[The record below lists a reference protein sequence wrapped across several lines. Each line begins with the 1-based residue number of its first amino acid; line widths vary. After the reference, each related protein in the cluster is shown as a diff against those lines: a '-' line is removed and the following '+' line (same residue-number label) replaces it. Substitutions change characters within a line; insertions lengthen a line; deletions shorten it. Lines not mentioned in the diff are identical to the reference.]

1 MGQHVLTWHTGSVR
15 GARIV
20 RVRPKGELVFVSVE
34 LTTNDKGGI
43 AEAAIVLAAVQLGVV
58 VARPITEGRRYDVVF
73 DIEHRLLRV
82 QCKWGAVRGDLIVTR
97 TSTSRHTPRGYVRTT
112 YSAEEIDAIAIYC
125 HALNRCFLLPI
136 QELAGQ
142 SYLHLRLAP
151 ARNNQRALVRMA
163 DDYDIAK
170 MISRYGAVAQLGE
183 RLAGSQKVRG
193 SSPLSSTEEA
203 APQRGLFAV

>member
-1 MGQHVLTWHTGSVR
+1 MRSSDK
-15 GARIV
+15 GAIA
-20 RVRPKGELVFVSVE
+20 ELE
-34 LTTNDKGGI
+34 LT
-43 AEAAIVLAAVQLGVV
+43 AAAARLGVV
-58 VARPITEGRRYDVVF
+58 VSRPLLEGRRYDLIF
-73 DIEHRLLRV
+73 DIDHRLLRV
-82 QCKWGAVRGDLIVTR
+82 QCKWGAQRGDLIVVR
-97 TSTSRHTPRGYVRTT
+97 TSTSRHTPRGYIRTT

-125 HALNRCFLLPI
+125 HPLNRCFLLPI
-136 QELAGQ
+136 EELAGQ

-170 MISRYGAVAQLGE
+170 MITRYGAVAQLGE

-203 APQRGLFAV
+203 APERGLFAV